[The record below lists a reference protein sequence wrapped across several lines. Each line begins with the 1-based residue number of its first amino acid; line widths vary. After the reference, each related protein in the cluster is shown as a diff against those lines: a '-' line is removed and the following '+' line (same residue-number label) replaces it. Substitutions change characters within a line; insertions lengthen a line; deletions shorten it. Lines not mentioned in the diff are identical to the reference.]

1 MCWERAYREGL
12 ETANGILPFD
22 LVVGPVYSRSV
33 EREVKPNDEDK
44 KGASGKGKR
53 LETLKVKG

>member
-12 ETANGILPFD
+12 GTVNAILPVD

-33 EREVKPNDEDK
+33 EREQ
-44 KGASGKGKR
+44 
-53 LETLKVKG
+53 